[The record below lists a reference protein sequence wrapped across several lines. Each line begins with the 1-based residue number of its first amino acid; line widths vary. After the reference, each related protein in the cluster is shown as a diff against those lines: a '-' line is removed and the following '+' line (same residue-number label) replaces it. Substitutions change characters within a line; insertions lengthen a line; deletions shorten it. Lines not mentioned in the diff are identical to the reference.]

1 MCKPQIEESYMT
13 LAERSLKRPVTAI
26 MVFVSFVVF
35 GLFAARLL
43 KLESFPEFNAP
54 FVLVNIPYPGASP
67 KEVERDI
74 VRPVEA
80 QLATISGVS
89 NQFSQANEDG
99 ATFFMIFGYNQNLKL
114 KVAEVR
120 ERVDAARADLPDD
133 VQRVF
138 VRKFSTT
145 DEAAITIRL
154 TSKGRELSKAYEFI
168 NRKLKRPLERI
179 AGVASVD
186 IAGVEPN
193 EVEIALLPERIAS
206 FNVDLNQLARTL
218 ASSNFSISGG
228 FFHDGPQRFRIQP
241 VGELSTLEEI
251 GALQVTPAGVRLRDI
266 AELRLRAQKTDAIR
280 ILNGEY
286 AVGLDIQVERNANL
300 VDVCRAI
307 MAEINRISAELEGVQ
322 LIVVENQG
330 DGVESSL
337 GELVEAGV
345 LGSFLSMLVLYFFL
359 RHWPSTLMV
368 SLAVPICLTMT
379 LGAMYFLGFTLNILT
394 MMGLLLGVGMLVDN
408 AVVVVESIY
417 QQREKNPNEP
427 KKAAIE
433 GVRMVQL
440 AVSAGTLTSIIV
452 FLPVVFG
459 GTTLVS
465 KFLYYVAM
473 PLTISLLCSWLV
485 SISIIPMLAARIAPP
500 KGIEQVRVVEAWKD
514 RYERILRWTIRRK
527 WTTVSLMI
535 LVSVSVAI
543 PFGVVK
549 FDAFPS
555 RSDRTFRAG
564 WDIQG
569 NYSLPELERAARSFE
584 QFLLANKTEFEIE
597 SVYSYVSQTQGGVNT
612 RIQMIEE
619 RSMPIW
625 RSVAYQIRKAWGQRP
640 DAGNY
645 TTLDP
650 EALQT
655 LIRDRMPQFAV
666 GTPNFRSGG
675 GFGGGGGTNTNEVE
689 LNIEGDSGEVL
700 AALSTDVARYL
711 QAKVPALKDVRSDL
725 GNDQK
730 EIRIRVDR
738 ERAAALG
745 FTAQQVASTVQ
756 VAMRG
761 SPLREF
767 RTEDGE
773 VPMWLRF
780 KDSESISLDAL
791 TQVRLTRPSGESV
804 PLDALVSVNSAPGP
818 SAINRMNGRTTVTI
832 RATKPEGVELDEI
845 RKEVNKA
852 ISEFPFP
859 PGYGLSF
866 GASFEDD
873 AKVLSEMGFSFILAL
888 ILIYMVMAA
897 LFESYSYPF
906 SILISVVFSIVGVFW
921 TFLVWPTVFSIMAF
935 IGVMI
940 LIGVVVN
947 NGIILVEHV
956 NNLREAGMARAEALV
971 IGGKERLRPILITT
985 ACTVL
990 GLAPLCVG
998 NVGIG
1003 GDGPPYFPMARA
1015 IAGGLIFSTV
1025 VSLLVLPTAYA
1036 LIDDFSNWMSRAFR
1050 QSKSARLS
1058 KVVQS

>member
-1 MCKPQIEESYMT
+1 MT
-13 LAERSLKRPVTAI
+13 LAELSLKRPVTAI

-35 GLFAARLL
+35 GMFAARLL

-89 NQFSQANEDG
+89 NQFSQSNEDG

-120 ERVDAARADLPDD
+120 ERVDAARADLPND

-145 DEAAITIRL
+145 DEAAINIRL
-154 TSKGRELSKAYEFI
+154 TSKGRDLSKAYEFI

-218 ASSNFSISGG
+218 AASNFSISGG
-228 FFHDGPQRFRIQP
+228 LFHDGSQRFRIQP
-241 VGELSTLEEI
+241 VGELTTLEEI

-266 AELRLRAQKTDAIR
+266 AELRLKAQKTDAVR

-300 VDVCRAI
+300 VEVCRAI
-307 MAEINRISAELEGVQ
+307 MSEINRLSAGLEGVQ
-322 LIVVENQG
+322 LIVNENQG
-330 DGVESSL
+330 EGVESSL
-337 GELVEAGV
+337 AELVEAGI

-417 QQREKNPNEP
+417 QQREKNPDEP
-427 KKAAIE
+427 RQAAID

-440 AVSAGTLTSIIV
+440 AVTAGTLTSIIV
-452 FLPVVFG
+452 FLPIVFG

-485 SISIIPMLAARIAPP
+485 SVSIIPMLAARIAPP
-500 KGIEQVRVVEAWKD
+500 KGIVEVRVVEAWKD
-514 RYERILRWTIRRK
+514 RYERILRWTLRHRWK
-527 WTTVSLMI
+527 TVALMV
-535 LVSVSVAI
+535 LVSISIAV
-543 PFGVVK
+543 PFKLVK

-569 NYSLPELERAARSFE
+569 NYSLPELERAAREFE
-584 QFLLANKTEFEIE
+584 QFLIANKTQFEIE

-619 RSMPIW
+619 RSMPFW
-625 RSVAYQIRKAWGQRP
+625 RAIPYSVKKAFGQKP
-640 DAGNY
+640 DSGNY
-645 TTLDP
+645 TVLDP
-650 EALQT
+650 EDLQA

-675 GFGGGGGTNTNEVE
+675 GFGGGGGGNNTKEVE
-689 LNIEGDSGEVL
+689 LNIEGDSSEVL
-700 AALSTDVARYL
+700 AALSTDVARFL
-711 QAKVPALKDVRSDL
+711 QAKVPTLKDVRSDL

-767 RTEDGE
+767 RTDDGE

-791 TQVRLTRPSGESV
+791 TQVRLTRPTGESV
-804 PLDALVSVNSAPGP
+804 PLDALVSVDSAPGP
-818 SAINRMNGRTTVTI
+818 SAVNRMNGRTTVTI

-866 GASFEDD
+866 GASFDD
-873 AKVLSEMGFSFILAL
+873 EAKIASEMGFSFMLAL

-1015 IAGGLIFSTV
+1015 IAGGLIFSTA

-1036 LIDDFSNWMSRAFR
+1036 LIDDCSNWLSRAFKA
-1050 QSKSARLS
+1050 SKKPEEPAFYQLKS
-1058 KVVQS
+1058 